1 MPDEAPVTTAARSG
15 PGAGRLMAATLG
27 RGRSR
32 MQHVSIE
39 TDPLDPDV
47 ANWLIRVL
55 PDRDPET
62 VAEAR
67 EHSRTTNAQALSRMN
82 PSLIPASEV
91 DDEIPAD
98 GDAPAIAIRV
108 LRPARRASPA
118 GGSSTRRR
126 CRPSSTSTAAAGW
139 SATST
144 PISATP
150 GGSARRCGAVV
161 VSVAYRLAPE
171 HRFPAAFDDAV
182 RATEWV
188 AERLADLGGTDALV
202 VAGDSA
208 GGQLAASVAIARRD
222 AGRPLAAQLLLYPVT
237 DVAGRYADEGINADY
252 MSRGSSHKRFGLTL
266 EGMVNFAHTYVS
278 EADSYD
284 WRVSP
289 KRAHDL
295 AGVAPA
301 VIHTSTLDVLRTEGN
316 FYGDDL
322 RSAGVDVISRE
333 HPSLNHSYFGLGGVS
348 AVADAAA
355 AQAAADLN
363 ELLDRRSAGTAAPVG

>member
-1 MPDEAPVTTAARSG
+1 MHRVSTEPDA
-15 PGAGRLMAATLG
+15 
-27 RGRSR
+27 
-32 MQHVSIE
+32 Q
-39 TDPLDPDV
+39 LDPDV

-67 EHSRTTNAQALSRMN
+67 EHSRATNAEAIARMN
-82 PSLIPASEV
+82 PALLPASEV

-98 GDAPAIAIRV
+98 GANPAIAIRV
-108 LRPARRASPA
+108 LRPAREDEA
-118 GGSSTRRR
+118 GERVLDD
-126 CRPSSTSTAAAGW
+126 AALPTVVYFHGGGW
-139 SATST
+139 VVGDLDTHL
-144 PISATP
+144 
-150 GGSARRCGAVV
+150 GHARRICSQARAVV

-182 RATEWV
+182 RATQWV
-188 AERLADLGGTDALV
+188 AERLGDFGGDDTLV

-222 AGRPLAAQLLLYPVT
+222 AGQPLAAQLLLYPVT
-237 DVAGRYADEGINADY
+237 DVAGRYGDDEINAGY

-266 EGMVNFAHTYVS
+266 EGMVNFAHTYVA
-278 EADSYD
+278 EADSAD

-289 KRAHDL
+289 KRAADL
-295 AGVAPA
+295 TGVAPA
-301 VIHTSTLDVLRTEGN
+301 VIHTSTMDVLRTEGN

-322 RSAGVDVISRE
+322 RAAGVEVISRE

-355 AQAAADLN
+355 AQAAADLHD
-363 ELLDRRSAGTAAPVG
+363 LLDRRSAQGAPPVR